1 MTRSRVDHR
10 QGLSRADVHI
20 WTAKVSA
27 RDSATTDLLRILDEE
42 EQERAARLTFARDR
56 MRFIQTHGIV
66 RQILSSYCDTEAA
79 ALTFVRNGQGKPYLV
94 PQTNGPRLQFSV
106 SHSGDYCVLAL
117 RLDDP
122 IGIDIEEVRYLS
134 HAIDIAKS
142 YFTPEESRALATV
155 GEEHRCDT
163 FFVWWTHK
171 EAAVKALGLSLAAN
185 LGRVEFAFN
194 PAGSLR
200 LAAWDGHRSVARK
213 WFTRRLDPAPGY
225 IAAVAGVHPI
235 RSLTLRTWDYPSGRT
250 VLISP

>member
-10 QGLSRADVHI
+10 QGLSRADVHV

-27 RDSATTDLLRILDEE
+27 RDSATTDLSRILDEE
-42 EQERAARLTFARDR
+42 EQERAARLVFARDR
-56 MRFIQTHGIV
+56 ARFIQTHGIV